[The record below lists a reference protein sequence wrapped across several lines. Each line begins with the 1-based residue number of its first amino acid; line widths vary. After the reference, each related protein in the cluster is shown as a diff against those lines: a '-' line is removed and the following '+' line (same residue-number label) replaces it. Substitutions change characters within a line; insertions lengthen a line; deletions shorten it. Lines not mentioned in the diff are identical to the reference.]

1 MIIKNKNIYYRT
13 YAAFTVDKNAGN
25 IPNTAVVYIAD
36 KKIIYT
42 NGVEFGMTASE
53 DEVSKAYVS
62 KDEHVI
68 TDEDGNPEVDEY
80 GVEKKYTGTD
90 LVFTDNDGNVAAQL
104 TINPYR
110 NILSVTD
117 NNGHTGSMYL
127 PQLRFDGYSLQAT
140 YDNWENVITLS
151 TLNPSIRIKKFVSE
165 IPHKWH
171 WMRMTDEQ
179 LAYWSSS
186 ANMYASLQT
195 TVSSAGRVLTKESPL
210 TSWTDTNT
218 IDTSVYYDT
227 QGDYIAADLDT
238 PSSVNF
244 YSNGLADYDFYQWV
258 NDTDTLDCE
267 AGDII
272 AVGEEGNWKIYSLVE
287 VETAKLTTEYEWKYV
302 ADLGADIQNI
312 TTVTQTGTSDIAVMT
327 QGAVTRALQDL
338 KKYFK
343 TNIEGLAEYEDIKDL
358 QNQIKALDDTN
369 SLLEAKYSERITQL
383 TATITNKVLKAVTSL
398 EEDMVIVQ
406 KAITELRGNDEQLER
421 EITENKDA
429 ITALQI
435 TVQENKDAI
444 AAHQTKIL
452 QLEQQ
457 IADVVADFNEQIEG
471 LEQKTENISNNV
483 IESLIAT
490 GAAAKDYSSC
500 LAVNNFSEFH
510 DFFTFSDQT
519 SGSLDQDAIAGINIV
534 RLYSATATQATS
546 GCKVSFNLAK
556 QLDTASKNYCLKI
569 TCKGENKIVV
579 YDDDNNIAGGS
590 VIGDSVYRTYFIDIL
605 TTKDHISQGSTM
617 SFGIDF
623 DALDSGGNHYTDDV
637 YVAYVD
643 VVEQPVDTNILNLEL
658 GELSSQITSNSDNI
672 RNLSEQYE
680 RVLNTSQAAA
690 DGIST
695 INGTLD
701 IVQDALGDEVAR
713 ATAAETDLYSKIDM
727 ISSEYHWQLITDYQ
741 ASSGDTMTQLTRE
754 SPCTSWL
761 SDVLLD
767 EEKLYTTHDLQGYTA
782 YSTDDNDYYY
792 TDENHI
798 YKWVRK
804 SNVIDL
810 SNYFTKDNLV
820 QEVSDN
826 ANVVV
831 SGHGIYTAIQSV
843 VDSVDELARESI
855 TGKFEVLSI
864 DEYNALYDA
873 EYYWTDTGLGNL
885 DPDADYDQ
893 LSSTFAKKYNV
904 VRWSKDTVGS
914 PYSSKGVGP
923 YTLAELTDDNGDYPE
938 LNQNYQF
945 IGNSDVTK
953 DYTVW
958 QLTQSITSD
967 RRQSDVYYFVYG
979 GETNSGSSSSSSSS
993 SDDSTPSINVTFD
1006 QSTNALMFE
1015 SSTTVTFNQNTNALI
1030 FE

>member
-36 KKIIYT
+36 RKIIYT

-53 DEVSKAYVS
+53 DKVSKAYVS

-68 TDEDGNPEVDEY
+68 TDEDGNPEVDEH

-90 LVFTDNDGNVAAQL
+90 LVFTDNDGNIAAQL

-165 IPHKWH
+165 IP
-171 WMRMTDEQ
+171 Q
-179 LAYWSSS
+179 
-186 ANMYASLQT
+186 
-195 TVSSAGRVLTKESPL
+195 
-210 TSWTDTNT
+210 
-218 IDTSVYYDT
+218 
-227 QGDYIAADLDT
+227 
-238 PSSVNF
+238 
-244 YSNGLADYDFYQWV
+244 V

-272 AVGEEGNWKIYSLVE
+272 AVGEEGNWKIYSLSE
-287 VETAKLTTEYEWKYV
+287 VKTGQLTTEYKWKYV
-302 ADLGADIQNI
+302 ANLGANIQNI

-327 QGAVTRALQDL
+327 QGAVTKALQDL

-383 TATITNKVLKAVTSL
+383 TATITNKVLKAITTL

-429 ITALQI
+429 ITALSI

-444 AAHQTKIL
+444 AAHQAKIL
-452 QLEQQ
+452 QLEQS
-457 IADVVADFNEQIEG
+457 IAGVNEQIEG
-471 LEQKTENISNNV
+471 LEQKTENISRNV
-483 IESLIAT
+483 VESLIAT
-490 GAAAKDYSSC
+490 GAAAQDYSCC

-510 DFFTFSDQT
+510 DFFTFSDQN
-519 SGSLDQDAIAGINIV
+519 SAQLDQDTIAGINIV
-534 RLYSATATQATS
+534 KLYSATTTQATQ

-569 TCKGENKIVV
+569 TCKGKNKIVV
-579 YDDDNNIAGGS
+579 YDNDDNIVGGR
-590 VIGDSVYRTYFIDIL
+590 VIDTSAYKTYFIDIL
-605 TTKDHISQGSTM
+605 TTKEYIPQGSTM

-623 DALDSGGNHYTDDV
+623 DTLDSNSNHYTDDV

-643 VVEQPVDTNILNLEL
+643 VVEQPIDIGALNLEL
-658 GELSSQITSNSDNI
+658 SELSGKITSNSNNI
-672 RNLSEQYE
+672 QNLSEQYE
-680 RVLNTSQAAA
+680 RVLNVSQAAA
-690 DGIST
+690 DGLST
-695 INGTLD
+695 INGNID
-701 IVQDALGDEVAR
+701 IVQGNLNDEVAR
-713 ATAAETDLYSKIDM
+713 AKAAETDLYSKINM
-727 ISSEYHWQLITDYQ
+727 VSSEYHWELVTDYQ
-741 ASSGDTMTQLTRE
+741 ESSGNTMTQLTKD

-761 SDVLLD
+761 TDVTLD

-804 SNVIDL
+804 SNVINL
-810 SNYFTKDNLV
+810 SNYFTKDNLT
-820 QEVSDN
+820 QEVTDN
-826 ANVVV
+826 ANTVV

-843 VDSVDELARESI
+843 VNSIDELARESI

-885 DPDADYDQ
+885 APDADYDQ

-923 YTLAELTDDNGDYPE
+923 YTLAELTDDNGDCPE

-958 QLTQSITSD
+958 QLTQTITSD
-967 RRQSDVYYFVYG
+967 RRQNDVYYFVYG
-979 GETNSGSSSSSSSS
+979 GKTNSGSSSSSSDSGSS
-993 SDDSTPSINVTFD
+993 STPSINVTFD

-1015 SSTTVTFNQNTNALI
+1015 SSTNATFDQNTNALI
-1030 FE
+1030 FK

>member
-36 KKIIYT
+36 RKIIYT

-53 DEVSKAYVS
+53 DEVSKAFVS
-62 KDEHVI
+62 KNEHVI
-68 TDEDGNPEVDEY
+68 TDEDGNPEVDEH

-90 LVFTDNDGNVAAQL
+90 LVFTDNDGNIAAQL

-195 TVSSAGRVLTKESPL
+195 TLSSAGRVLTKESPL

-218 IDTSVYYDT
+218 IDTSVYYNT

-272 AVGEEGNWKIYSLVE
+272 AVGVEGNWKIYSLAE
-287 VETAKLTTEYEWKYV
+287 VKTGKLTTEYKWKYV
-302 ADLGADIQNI
+302 ANLGANIQNI

-383 TATITNKVLKAVTSL
+383 TAIITNKVLKAITTL

-429 ITALQI
+429 IAALSI

-444 AAHQTKIL
+444 AAHQAKIL
-452 QLEQQ
+452 QLEQS
-457 IADVVADFNEQIEG
+457 IANVNEQVEG
-471 LEQKTENISNNV
+471 LEQKTENISRNV
-483 IESLIAT
+483 VESLIAT
-490 GAAAKDYSSC
+490 GAAAQDYSSC
-500 LAVNNFSEFH
+500 LAVNNFSEFN
-510 DFFTFSDQT
+510 DFFTFSDQN
-519 SGSLDQDAIAGINIV
+519 SAQLDQDTIAGINIV
-534 RLYSATATQATS
+534 KLYSATTTQATK

-556 QLDTASKNYCLKI
+556 QLDTAPKNYCLKI
-569 TCKGENKIVV
+569 TCKGKNKIVV
-579 YDDDNNIAGGS
+579 YDNDDKVVGGL
-590 VIGDSVYRTYFIDIL
+590 VIDSSVYKTYFIDIQS
-605 TTKDHISQGSTM
+605 TKEYIPQGSTM

-623 DALDSGGNHYTDDV
+623 DALDIDGNHYTDDV

-643 VVEQPVDTNILNLEL
+643 VVEQPVDIGALNLEL
-658 GELSSQITSNSDNI
+658 NELSGRITSNSDNI

-680 RVLNTSQAAA
+680 RVLNTAQAAA

-695 INGTLD
+695 INGNID
-701 IVQDALGDEVAR
+701 IVQGNLNDEVAR
-713 ATAAETDLYSKIDM
+713 AKATEADLYSKINM
-727 ISSEYHWQLITDYQ
+727 ISSEYHWQLVTDYQ
-741 ASSGDTMTQLTRE
+741 ASSENTMTQLTKD

-761 SDVLLD
+761 TDVTLD

-810 SNYFTKDNLV
+810 SEYFTKDNLA

-826 ANVVV
+826 ANVAV

-843 VDSVDELARESI
+843 VNSIDELARESI

-873 EYYWTDTGLGNL
+873 EYYWTDTDLGNL
-885 DPDADYDQ
+885 APDADYDQ

-904 VRWSKDTVGS
+904 VRWSKDRVGS

-958 QLTQSITSD
+958 QLTQSTTSD
-967 RRQSDVYYFVYG
+967 RRQNDVYYFVYG
-979 GETNSGSSSSSSSS
+979 GKTNSGSSSSSSDSGSS
-993 SDDSTPSINVTFD
+993 STPSINVTFD
-1006 QSTNALMFE
+1006 QSTNALIFK
-1015 SSTTVTFNQNTNALI
+1015 SSTNATFDQNTNALI
-1030 FE
+1030 FK

>member
-13 YAAFTVDKNAGN
+13 YAAFTADKNAGN

-36 KKIIYT
+36 RKIIYT

-53 DEVSKAYVS
+53 DKVSKAYVS

-68 TDEDGNPEVDEY
+68 TDEDGNPEVDEH

-90 LVFTDNDGNVAAQL
+90 LVFTDNDGNIAAQL

-165 IPHKWH
+165 IP
-171 WMRMTDEQ
+171 R
-179 LAYWSSS
+179 
-186 ANMYASLQT
+186 
-195 TVSSAGRVLTKESPL
+195 
-210 TSWTDTNT
+210 
-218 IDTSVYYDT
+218 
-227 QGDYIAADLDT
+227 
-238 PSSVNF
+238 
-244 YSNGLADYDFYQWV
+244 V

-272 AVGEEGNWKIYSLVE
+272 AVGEEGNWKIYSLAE
-287 VETAKLTTEYEWKYV
+287 VKTGQLTTEYEWKYV
-302 ADLGADIQNI
+302 ADLGANIQNI
-312 TTVTQTGTSDIAVMT
+312 TTVTQTGTSDVAVMT
-327 QGAVTRALQDL
+327 QGAVTKALQDL

-358 QNQIKALDDTN
+358 QNQIKELDDTN

-383 TATITNKVLKAVTSL
+383 TATITNKVLKAITAL
-398 EEDMVIVQ
+398 EEDMLIVK

-429 ITALQI
+429 ITALQV

-444 AAHQTKIL
+444 AAHQAKIL
-452 QLEQQ
+452 QLEQS
-457 IADVVADFNEQIEG
+457 IANVNEQIEG
-471 LEQKTENISNNV
+471 LEQKTENISRNV
-483 IESLIAT
+483 VESLIAT
-490 GAAAKDYSSC
+490 GAAAQDYSSC

-510 DFFTFSDQT
+510 DFFTFSDQN
-519 SGSLDQDAIAGINIV
+519 SAQLDQDTIAGINIV
-534 RLYSATATQATS
+534 KLYSATTTQATQ
-546 GCKVSFNLAK
+546 GCKVSFSLAK
-556 QLDTASKNYCLKI
+556 QLETAPKNYCLKI
-569 TCKGENKIVV
+569 TCKGKNKIVV
-579 YDDDNNIAGGS
+579 YDNDDKIVGGR
-590 VIGDSVYRTYFIDIL
+590 VIDTSVYKTYFIDIL
-605 TTKDHISQGSTM
+605 TTKEYIPQGSTM

-623 DALDSGGNHYTDDV
+623 DTLDNDGNHYTDDV

-643 VVEQPVDTNILNLEL
+643 VVEQPFDTDIINQALS
-658 GELSSQITSNSDNI
+658 ELSGKITSNSNNI
-672 RNLSEQYE
+672 QNLSEEYE
-680 RVLNTSQAAA
+680 RVLNVSQAAA

-695 INGTLD
+695 INENLD
-701 IVQDALGDEVAR
+701 IVQDNLNDEVTR
-713 ATAAETDLYSKIDM
+713 AKAAEADLYSKINM
-727 ISSEYHWQLITDYQ
+727 VSSEYHWQLITNYQ
-741 ASSGDTMTQLTRE
+741 ESSGNTMTQLTKD

-761 SDVLLD
+761 TDVTLD

-810 SNYFTKDNLV
+810 SNYFTKDNLA
-820 QEVSDN
+820 QEVSDD
-826 ANVVV
+826 ANKVV

-843 VDSVDELARESI
+843 VNSVDELARESI

-885 DPDADYDQ
+885 APDAGYDQ

-945 IGNSDVTK
+945 TGNSDVTK

-979 GETNSGSSSSSSSS
+979 GKTNSGSSSSSSDSGSS
-993 SDDSTPSINVTFD
+993 STPSINVTFD

-1015 SSTTVTFNQNTNALI
+1015 SSTNATFDQNTNALI
-1030 FE
+1030 FK

>member
-36 KKIIYT
+36 RKIIYT

-62 KDEHVI
+62 KNEHVI
-68 TDEDGNPEVDEY
+68 TDEDGNPEVDEH

-90 LVFTDNDGNVAAQL
+90 LVFTDNDGNIAAQL

-165 IPHKWH
+165 IP
-171 WMRMTDEQ
+171 R
-179 LAYWSSS
+179 
-186 ANMYASLQT
+186 
-195 TVSSAGRVLTKESPL
+195 
-210 TSWTDTNT
+210 
-218 IDTSVYYDT
+218 
-227 QGDYIAADLDT
+227 
-238 PSSVNF
+238 
-244 YSNGLADYDFYQWV
+244 V
-258 NDTDTLDCE
+258 NDTDTLDYE

-272 AVGEEGNWKIYSLVE
+272 AVGEEGNWKIYSLSE
-287 VETAKLTTEYEWKYV
+287 VKTGQLTTEYEWKYV
-302 ADLGADIQNI
+302 ANLGANIQNI
-312 TTVTQTGTSDIAVMT
+312 TTVTQTGTSDVAVMT
-327 QGAVTRALQDL
+327 QGAVTKALQDL

-383 TATITNKVLKAVTSL
+383 TATITNKVLKAITTL

-406 KAITELRGNDEQLER
+406 KAITELRGNDEQLEK

-429 ITALQI
+429 ITALSI
-435 TVQENKDAI
+435 TVQENKNAI
-444 AAHQTKIL
+444 AAHQAKIL

-457 IADVVADFNEQIEG
+457 ITNVNEQIEG
-471 LEQKTENISNNV
+471 LEQKTENISRNV
-483 IESLIAT
+483 VESLVAT
-490 GAAAKDYSSC
+490 GAAAQDYSCC

-510 DFFTFSDQT
+510 DFFTFSDQN
-519 SGSLDQDAIAGINIV
+519 SAQLDQDTIAGINIV
-534 RLYSATATQATS
+534 KLYSATTTQATK

-556 QLDTASKNYCLKI
+556 QLDTAPKNYCLKI
-569 TCKGENKIVV
+569 TCKGKNKIVV
-579 YDDDNNIAGGS
+579 YDNDDKVVGGR
-590 VIGDSVYRTYFIDIL
+590 VIDSSVYKTYFIDIQS
-605 TTKDHISQGSTM
+605 TKEYIPQGSTM

-623 DALDSGGNHYTDDV
+623 DALDIDGNHYTDDV

-643 VVEQPVDTNILNLEL
+643 VVEQPVDIGALNLEL
-658 GELSSQITSNSDNI
+658 NELSGRITSNSDNI
-672 RNLSEQYE
+672 RSLSEEYE
-680 RVLNTSQAAA
+680 RVLNVSQAAA

-695 INGTLD
+695 INGNLD
-701 IVQDALGDEVAR
+701 IVQGSLNDEVAR
-713 ATAAETDLYSKIDM
+713 AKAAETDLYSKINM
-727 ISSEYHWQLITDYQ
+727 VSSEYHWQLITDYQ
-741 ASSGDTMTQLTRE
+741 ESSENTMTQLTKD

-761 SDVLLD
+761 TDVTLD

-810 SNYFTKDNLV
+810 SNYFTKDNLA
-820 QEVSDN
+820 QEVSDD
-826 ANVVV
+826 ANKVI

-843 VDSVDELARESI
+843 VNSVDELARESI

-885 DPDADYDQ
+885 APDAGYDQ

-958 QLTQSITSD
+958 QLTQSITAD
-967 RRQSDVYYFVYG
+967 RRQNDVYYFVYG
-979 GETNSGSSSSSSSS
+979 GKTNSGSSSSSSDSGSS
-993 SDDSTPSINVTFD
+993 STPSINVTFD
-1006 QSTNALMFE
+1006 QSTNSLMFE
-1015 SSTTVTFNQNTNALI
+1015 SSTNATFDQNTNALI
-1030 FE
+1030 FK

>member
-13 YAAFTVDKNAGN
+13 YAAFTADKNAGN

-53 DEVSKAYVS
+53 DKVSKAYVS

-68 TDEDGNPEVDEY
+68 TDEDGNPEVDEH

-90 LVFTDNDGNVAAQL
+90 LVFTDNDGNIAAQL

-165 IPHKWH
+165 IP
-171 WMRMTDEQ
+171 R
-179 LAYWSSS
+179 
-186 ANMYASLQT
+186 
-195 TVSSAGRVLTKESPL
+195 
-210 TSWTDTNT
+210 
-218 IDTSVYYDT
+218 
-227 QGDYIAADLDT
+227 
-238 PSSVNF
+238 
-244 YSNGLADYDFYQWV
+244 V

-272 AVGEEGNWKIYSLVE
+272 AVGEEGNWKIYSLAE
-287 VETAKLTTEYEWKYV
+287 VKTGQLTTEYEWKYV
-302 ADLGADIQNI
+302 ADLGANIQNI

-327 QGAVTRALQDL
+327 QGAVTKALQDL

-383 TATITNKVLKAVTSL
+383 TATITNKVLKAITTL
-398 EEDMVIVQ
+398 EEDIVIVQ

-429 ITALQI
+429 ITALQV

-452 QLEQQ
+452 QLEQSIANVNEQ
-457 IADVVADFNEQIEG
+457 IADVNEQIEG
-471 LEQKTENISNNV
+471 LEQKTENISRNV
-483 IESLIAT
+483 VESLVAT
-490 GAAAKDYSSC
+490 GAAAVDYSSC

-510 DFFTFSDQT
+510 DFFTFSDQN
-519 SGSLDQDAIAGINIV
+519 SAQLDQDTIAGINIV
-534 RLYSATATQATS
+534 KLYSATTTQATQ
-546 GCKVSFNLAK
+546 GCKVSFSLAK
-556 QLDTASKNYCLKI
+556 QLDTAPKNYCLKI
-569 TCKGENKIVV
+569 TCKGKNRIVV
-579 YDDDNNIAGGS
+579 YDNDNNVVGGL
-590 VIGDSVYRTYFIDIL
+590 VIDTSVYKTYFIDIQS
-605 TTKDHISQGSTM
+605 TKEYIPQGSTM

-623 DALDSGGNHYTDDV
+623 NALDNDGNHYTDDV

-643 VVEQPVDTNILNLEL
+643 VVEQPIDIGALNLGL
-658 GELSSQITSNSDNI
+658 SELSDKITSNSDNI
-672 RNLSEQYE
+672 RNLSEEYE
-680 RVLNTSQAAA
+680 RVLNVSQAAA

-695 INGTLD
+695 INGNLD
-701 IVQDALGDEVAR
+701 DEVAR
-713 ATAAETDLYSKIDM
+713 AKAAETDLYSKINM

-741 ASSGDTMTQLTRE
+741 ESSENTMTQLTKD

-761 SDVLLD
+761 TDVTLD

-810 SNYFTKDNLV
+810 SNYFTKDNLA
-820 QEVSDN
+820 QEVSDD
-826 ANVVV
+826 ANKVI

-843 VDSVDELARESI
+843 VNSVDELARESI

-885 DPDADYDQ
+885 APDADYDQ

-904 VRWSKDTVGS
+904 VRWRKDTKGS

-967 RRQSDVYYFVYG
+967 RRQNDVYYFVYG
-979 GETNSGSSSSSSSS
+979 GKTNSGSSSSSSSS
-993 SDDSTPSINVTFD
+993 DSSTPSINVTFD

-1015 SSTTVTFNQNTNALI
+1015 SSTNATFDQNTNALI
-1030 FE
+1030 FK

>member
-13 YAAFTVDKNAGN
+13 YAAFTADKNAGN

-36 KKIIYT
+36 RKIIYT

-53 DEVSKAYVS
+53 DKVSKAYVS

-68 TDEDGNPEVDEY
+68 TDEDGNPEVDEH

-90 LVFTDNDGNVAAQL
+90 LVFTDNDGNIAAQL

-165 IPHKWH
+165 IP
-171 WMRMTDEQ
+171 R
-179 LAYWSSS
+179 
-186 ANMYASLQT
+186 
-195 TVSSAGRVLTKESPL
+195 
-210 TSWTDTNT
+210 
-218 IDTSVYYDT
+218 
-227 QGDYIAADLDT
+227 
-238 PSSVNF
+238 
-244 YSNGLADYDFYQWV
+244 V

-272 AVGEEGNWKIYSLVE
+272 AVGEEGNWKIYSLAE
-287 VETAKLTTEYEWKYV
+287 VKTGQLTTEYEWKYV
-302 ADLGADIQNI
+302 ADLGANIQNI
-312 TTVTQTGTSDIAVMT
+312 TTVTQTGTSDVAVMT
-327 QGAVTRALQDL
+327 QGAVTKALQDL

-358 QNQIKALDDTN
+358 QNQIKELDDTN

-383 TATITNKVLKAVTSL
+383 TATITNKVLKAITAL
-398 EEDMVIVQ
+398 EEDMLIVK

-429 ITALQI
+429 ITALQV

-444 AAHQTKIL
+444 AAHQAKIL
-452 QLEQQ
+452 QLEQS
-457 IADVVADFNEQIEG
+457 IANVNEQIEG
-471 LEQKTENISNNV
+471 LEQKTENISRNV
-483 IESLIAT
+483 VESLIAT
-490 GAAAKDYSSC
+490 GAAAQDYSSC

-510 DFFTFSDQT
+510 DFFTFSDQN
-519 SGSLDQDAIAGINIV
+519 SAQLDQDAIAGINIV
-534 RLYSATATQATS
+534 KLYSATTTQATQ
-546 GCKVSFNLAK
+546 GCKVSFSLAK
-556 QLDTASKNYCLKI
+556 QLETAPKNYCLKI
-569 TCKGENKIVV
+569 TCKGKNKIVV
-579 YDDDNNIAGGS
+579 YDNDDKIVGGR
-590 VIGDSVYRTYFIDIL
+590 VIDTSVYKTYFIDIL
-605 TTKDHISQGSTM
+605 TTKEYIPQGSTM

-623 DALDSGGNHYTDDV
+623 DTLDNDGNHYTDDV

-643 VVEQPVDTNILNLEL
+643 VVEQPFDTDIINQALS
-658 GELSSQITSNSDNI
+658 ELSGKITSNSNNI
-672 RNLSEQYE
+672 QNLSEEYE
-680 RVLNTSQAAA
+680 RVLNVSQAAA

-695 INGTLD
+695 INENLD
-701 IVQDALGDEVAR
+701 IVQDNLNDEVTR
-713 ATAAETDLYSKIDM
+713 AKAAEADLYSKINM
-727 ISSEYHWQLITDYQ
+727 VSSEYHWQLITNYQ
-741 ASSGDTMTQLTRE
+741 ESSGNTMTQLTKD

-761 SDVLLD
+761 TDVTLD

-810 SNYFTKDNLV
+810 SNYFTKDNLA
-820 QEVSDN
+820 QEVSDD
-826 ANVVV
+826 ANKVV

-843 VDSVDELARESI
+843 VNSVDELARESI

-885 DPDADYDQ
+885 APDAGYDQ

-945 IGNSDVTK
+945 TGNSDVTK

-979 GETNSGSSSSSSSS
+979 GKTNSGSSSSSSDSGSS
-993 SDDSTPSINVTFD
+993 STPSINVTFD

-1015 SSTTVTFNQNTNALI
+1015 SSTNATFDQNTNALI
-1030 FE
+1030 FK

>member
-13 YAAFTVDKNAGN
+13 YAAFTADKNAGN

-36 KKIIYT
+36 RKIIYT

-53 DEVSKAYVS
+53 DKVSKAYVS

-68 TDEDGNPEVDEY
+68 TDEDGDPEVDEH

-90 LVFTDNDGNVAAQL
+90 LVFTDNDGNIAAQL

-165 IPHKWH
+165 IP
-171 WMRMTDEQ
+171 R
-179 LAYWSSS
+179 
-186 ANMYASLQT
+186 
-195 TVSSAGRVLTKESPL
+195 
-210 TSWTDTNT
+210 
-218 IDTSVYYDT
+218 
-227 QGDYIAADLDT
+227 
-238 PSSVNF
+238 
-244 YSNGLADYDFYQWV
+244 V

-272 AVGEEGNWKIYSLVE
+272 AVGEEGNWKIYSLAE
-287 VETAKLTTEYEWKYV
+287 VKTGQLTTEYEWKYV
-302 ADLGADIQNI
+302 ADLGANIQNI
-312 TTVTQTGTSDIAVMT
+312 TTVTQTGTSDVAVMT
-327 QGAVTRALQDL
+327 QGAVTKALQDL

-358 QNQIKALDDTN
+358 QNQIKELDDTN

-383 TATITNKVLKAVTSL
+383 TATITNKVLKAITAL
-398 EEDMVIVQ
+398 EEDMLIVK

-429 ITALQI
+429 ITALQV

-444 AAHQTKIL
+444 AAHQAKIL
-452 QLEQQ
+452 QLEQS
-457 IADVVADFNEQIEG
+457 IANVNEQIEG
-471 LEQKTENISNNV
+471 LEQKTENISRNV
-483 IESLIAT
+483 VESLIAT
-490 GAAAKDYSSC
+490 GAAAQDYSSC

-510 DFFTFSDQT
+510 DFFTFSDQN
-519 SGSLDQDAIAGINIV
+519 SAQLDQDTIAGINIV
-534 RLYSATATQATS
+534 KLYSATTTQATQ
-546 GCKVSFNLAK
+546 GCKVSFSLAK
-556 QLDTASKNYCLKI
+556 QLETAPKNYCLKI
-569 TCKGENKIVV
+569 TCKGKNKIVV
-579 YDDDNNIAGGS
+579 YDNDDKIVGGR
-590 VIGDSVYRTYFIDIL
+590 VIDTSVYKTYFIDIL
-605 TTKDHISQGSTM
+605 TTKEYIPQGSTM

-623 DALDSGGNHYTDDV
+623 DTLDNDGNHYTDDV

-643 VVEQPVDTNILNLEL
+643 VVEQPFDTDIINQALS
-658 GELSSQITSNSDNI
+658 ELSGKITSNSNNI
-672 RNLSEQYE
+672 QNLSEEYE
-680 RVLNTSQAAA
+680 RVLNVSQAAA

-695 INGTLD
+695 INENLD
-701 IVQDALGDEVAR
+701 IVQDNLNDEVTR
-713 ATAAETDLYSKIDM
+713 AKAAEADLYSKINM
-727 ISSEYHWQLITDYQ
+727 VSSEYHWQLITNYQ
-741 ASSGDTMTQLTRE
+741 ESSGNTMTQLTKD

-761 SDVLLD
+761 TDVTLD

-810 SNYFTKDNLV
+810 SNYFTKDNLA
-820 QEVSDN
+820 QEVSDD
-826 ANVVV
+826 ANKVV

-843 VDSVDELARESI
+843 VNSVDELARESI

-885 DPDADYDQ
+885 APDAGYDQ

-945 IGNSDVTK
+945 TGNSDVTK

-979 GETNSGSSSSSSSS
+979 GKTNSGSSSSSSDSGSS
-993 SDDSTPSINVTFD
+993 STPSINVTFD

-1015 SSTTVTFNQNTNALI
+1015 SSTNATFDQNTNALI
-1030 FE
+1030 FK

>member
-36 KKIIYT
+36 RKIIYT
-42 NGVEFGMTASE
+42 NGVEFGMTAPE

-68 TDEDGNPEVDEY
+68 TDEDGNPEVDEH

-90 LVFTDNDGNVAAQL
+90 LVFTDNDGNIAAQL

-165 IPHKWH
+165 IP
-171 WMRMTDEQ
+171 Q
-179 LAYWSSS
+179 
-186 ANMYASLQT
+186 
-195 TVSSAGRVLTKESPL
+195 
-210 TSWTDTNT
+210 
-218 IDTSVYYDT
+218 
-227 QGDYIAADLDT
+227 
-238 PSSVNF
+238 
-244 YSNGLADYDFYQWV
+244 V

-272 AVGEEGNWKIYSLVE
+272 AVGEEGNWKIYSLSE
-287 VETAKLTTEYEWKYV
+287 VKTGQLTTEYEWKYV
-302 ADLGADIQNI
+302 ANLGANIQNI
-312 TTVTQTGTSDIAVMT
+312 TTVTQTGTSDVAVMT
-327 QGAVTRALQDL
+327 QGAVTKALQDL

-383 TATITNKVLKAVTSL
+383 TATITNKVLKAITTL
-398 EEDMVIVQ
+398 EEDMIIVQ
-406 KAITELRGNDEQLER
+406 NAITELRGNDTQLER
-421 EITENKDA
+421 EIAENKDA
-429 ITALQI
+429 ITTLQ
-435 TVQENKDAI
+435 TAVQENKAAI
-444 AAHQTKIL
+444 AAHQAKIL
-452 QLEQQ
+452 QLEQS
-457 IADVVADFNEQIEG
+457 IAGVNEQIEG
-471 LEQKTENISNNV
+471 LEQKTENISRNV
-483 IESLIAT
+483 VESLVAT
-490 GAAAKDYSSC
+490 GAAAQDYSSC

-510 DFFTFSDQT
+510 DFFTFSDQN
-519 SGSLDQDAIAGINIV
+519 SAQLDQDTIAGINIV
-534 RLYSATATQATS
+534 KLYSATTTQATQ

-556 QLDTASKNYCLKI
+556 QLDTAPKNYCLKI
-569 TCKGENKIVV
+569 TCKGKNKIVV
-579 YDDDNNIAGGS
+579 YDNDNNVVGGRVVDTS
-590 VIGDSVYRTYFIDIL
+590 AYNTYFIDIL
-605 TTKDHISQGSTM
+605 TAKEYIPQGSTM

-623 DALDSGGNHYTDDV
+623 DALDSNSNHYTDDV

-643 VVEQPVDTNILNLEL
+643 VVEQPIDIGALNLEL
-658 GELSSQITSNSDNI
+658 SELSGKITSNSDNI
-672 RNLSEQYE
+672 QNLSEQYE
-680 RVLNTSQAAA
+680 RVLNVSQAAA

-695 INGTLD
+695 INGNID
-701 IVQDALGDEVAR
+701 IVQGNLNDEVAR

-741 ASSGDTMTQLTRE
+741 ASSGDTMTQLTKD

-761 SDVLLD
+761 TDVTLD

-810 SNYFTKDNLV
+810 SEYFTKDNLA

-826 ANVVV
+826 ANTVV

-843 VDSVDELARESI
+843 VNSVDELARESI

-885 DPDADYDQ
+885 APDAGYDQ

-958 QLTQSITSD
+958 QLTQSITAD
-967 RRQSDVYYFVYG
+967 RRQNDVYYFVYG
-979 GETNSGSSSSSSSS
+979 GKTNSGSSSSGSS
-993 SDDSTPSINVTFD
+993 SDSSTPSINVTFD

-1015 SSTTVTFNQNTNALI
+1015 SSTNATFDQNTNALI
-1030 FE
+1030 FK

>member
-36 KKIIYT
+36 RKIIYT

-68 TDEDGNPEVDEY
+68 TDEDGNPEVDEH

-90 LVFTDNDGNVAAQL
+90 LVFTDNDGNIAAQL

-165 IPHKWH
+165 IP
-171 WMRMTDEQ
+171 R
-179 LAYWSSS
+179 
-186 ANMYASLQT
+186 
-195 TVSSAGRVLTKESPL
+195 
-210 TSWTDTNT
+210 
-218 IDTSVYYDT
+218 
-227 QGDYIAADLDT
+227 
-238 PSSVNF
+238 
-244 YSNGLADYDFYQWV
+244 V

-272 AVGEEGNWKIYSLVE
+272 AVGEEGNWKIYSLSE
-287 VETAKLTTEYEWKYV
+287 VKTGQLTTEYEWKYV
-302 ADLGADIQNI
+302 ANLGANIQNI
-312 TTVTQTGTSDIAVMT
+312 TTVTQTGTSDVAVMT
-327 QGAVTRALQDL
+327 QGAVTKALQDL

-383 TATITNKVLKAVTSL
+383 TATITNKVLKAITTL

-406 KAITELRGNDEQLER
+406 KAITELRGNDEQLEK

-429 ITALQI
+429 ITALSI
-435 TVQENKDAI
+435 TVQENKNAI
-444 AAHQTKIL
+444 AAHQAKIL

-457 IADVVADFNEQIEG
+457 ITNVNEQIEG
-471 LEQKTENISNNV
+471 LEQKTENISRNV
-483 IESLIAT
+483 VESLVAT
-490 GAAAKDYSSC
+490 GAAAQDYSCC

-510 DFFTFSDQT
+510 DFFTFSDQN
-519 SGSLDQDAIAGINIV
+519 SAQLDQDTIAGINIV
-534 RLYSATATQATS
+534 KLYSATTTQATK

-556 QLDTASKNYCLKI
+556 QLDTAPKNYCLKI
-569 TCKGENKIVV
+569 TCKGKNKIVV
-579 YDDDNNIAGGS
+579 YDNDDKVVGGR
-590 VIGDSVYRTYFIDIL
+590 VIDSSVYKTYFIDIQS
-605 TTKDHISQGSTM
+605 TKEYIPQGSTM

-623 DALDSGGNHYTDDV
+623 DALDSNSNHYTDDV

-643 VVEQPVDTNILNLEL
+643 VVEQPVDIGALNLEL
-658 GELSSQITSNSDNI
+658 NELSDKITSNSNNI
-672 RNLSEQYE
+672 QNLSEQYE
-680 RVLNTSQAAA
+680 RVLNVSQAAA

-695 INGTLD
+695 INGNLD
-701 IVQDALGDEVAR
+701 IVQGSLNDEVAR
-713 ATAAETDLYSKIDM
+713 AKAAETDLYSKINM
-727 ISSEYHWQLITDYQ
+727 VSSEYHWQLITDYQ
-741 ASSGDTMTQLTRE
+741 ESSENTMTQLTKD

-761 SDVLLD
+761 TDVTLD

-810 SNYFTKDNLV
+810 SGYLTKDSLT

-826 ANVVV
+826 ANAVV
-831 SGHGIYTAIQSV
+831 SGHGVYTAIQSV
-843 VDSVDELARESI
+843 VNSVDELARESI

-885 DPDADYDQ
+885 APDAGYDQ

-958 QLTQSITSD
+958 QLTQSITAD
-967 RRQSDVYYFVYG
+967 RRQNDVYYFVYG
-979 GETNSGSSSSSSSS
+979 GKTNSGSSSSSSDSGSS
-993 SDDSTPSINVTFD
+993 STPSINVTFD
-1006 QSTNALMFE
+1006 QSTNSLMFE
-1015 SSTTVTFNQNTNALI
+1015 SSTNATFDQNTNALI
-1030 FE
+1030 FK

>member
-36 KKIIYT
+36 RKIIYT

-53 DEVSKAYVS
+53 DKVSKAFVS
-62 KDEHVI
+62 KNEHVI

-90 LVFTDNDGNVAAQL
+90 LVFTDNDGNIAAQL

-165 IPHKWH
+165 IP
-171 WMRMTDEQ
+171 R
-179 LAYWSSS
+179 
-186 ANMYASLQT
+186 
-195 TVSSAGRVLTKESPL
+195 
-210 TSWTDTNT
+210 
-218 IDTSVYYDT
+218 
-227 QGDYIAADLDT
+227 
-238 PSSVNF
+238 
-244 YSNGLADYDFYQWV
+244 V

-272 AVGEEGNWKIYSLVE
+272 AVGEEGNWKIYSLAE
-287 VETAKLTTEYEWKYV
+287 VKTGQLTTEYEWKYV
-302 ADLGADIQNI
+302 ADLGANIQNI

-327 QGAVTRALQDL
+327 QGAVTKALQDL

-383 TATITNKVLKAVTSL
+383 TATITNKVLKAITTL

-429 ITALQI
+429 ITALSI

-444 AAHQTKIL
+444 AAHQAKIL

-457 IADVVADFNEQIEG
+457 IANVNEQIEG
-471 LEQKTENISNNV
+471 LEQKTENISRNV
-483 IESLIAT
+483 VESLIAT
-490 GAAAKDYSSC
+490 GVAAQDYSSC
-500 LAVNNFSEFH
+500 LATNNFSEFH
-510 DFFTFSDQT
+510 DFFTFSDQN
-519 SGSLDQDAIAGINIV
+519 SAQLDQDTIAGINIV
-534 RLYSATATQATS
+534 KLYSATTTQATK

-556 QLDTASKNYCLKI
+556 QLETAPKNYCLKI
-569 TCKGENKIVV
+569 TCKGKNKIVV
-579 YDDDNNIAGGS
+579 YDNDDNIVGGR
-590 VIGDSVYRTYFIDIL
+590 VIDTSVYKTYFIDIQ
-605 TTKDHISQGSTM
+605 TTKEYISQGSTM

-623 DALDSGGNHYTDDV
+623 DALDSDGNHYTDDV

-643 VVEQPVDTNILNLEL
+643 VVEQPIDIGALNLEL
-658 GELSSQITSNSDNI
+658 SELSGKITSNSDNI
-672 RNLSEQYE
+672 RNLSEEYE
-680 RVLNTSQAAA
+680 RVLNVSQAAA
-690 DGIST
+690 DGLST
-695 INGTLD
+695 INGNID
-701 IVQDALGDEVAR
+701 IVQGNLNDEVAR

-727 ISSEYHWQLITDYQ
+727 ISSEYHWELVTDYQ
-741 ASSGDTMTQLTRE
+741 ESSGNTMTQLTKD

-761 SDVLLD
+761 TDVTLD

-810 SNYFTKDNLV
+810 SNYFTKDNLA

-826 ANVVV
+826 ANTVV

-843 VDSVDELARESI
+843 VNSVDELARESI

-885 DPDADYDQ
+885 APDAGYDQ

-923 YTLAELTDDNGDYPE
+923 YTLSELTDDNGDCPE

-945 IGNSDVTK
+945 TGNSDVTK

-958 QLTQSITSD
+958 QLTQSITAD
-967 RRQSDVYYFVYG
+967 RRQNDVYYFVYG
-979 GETNSGSSSSSSSS
+979 GKTNSGSSSSSSDSGSS
-993 SDDSTPSINVTFD
+993 STPSINVTFD

-1015 SSTTVTFNQNTNALI
+1015 SSTTNATFDQNTNALI

>member
-36 KKIIYT
+36 RKIIYT

-53 DEVSKAYVS
+53 DEVSKAFVS
-62 KDEHVI
+62 KNEHVI

-90 LVFTDNDGNVAAQL
+90 LVFTDNDGNIAAQL

-165 IPHKWH
+165 IP
-171 WMRMTDEQ
+171 R
-179 LAYWSSS
+179 
-186 ANMYASLQT
+186 
-195 TVSSAGRVLTKESPL
+195 
-210 TSWTDTNT
+210 
-218 IDTSVYYDT
+218 
-227 QGDYIAADLDT
+227 
-238 PSSVNF
+238 
-244 YSNGLADYDFYQWV
+244 V

-272 AVGEEGNWKIYSLVE
+272 AVGEEGNWKIYSLAE
-287 VETAKLTTEYEWKYV
+287 VKTGQLTTEYEWKYV
-302 ADLGADIQNI
+302 ADLGANIQNI

-327 QGAVTRALQDL
+327 QGAVTKALQDL

-383 TATITNKVLKAVTSL
+383 TATITNKVLKAITTL

-429 ITALQI
+429 ITTLQT
-435 TVQENKDAI
+435 TVQENKAAI
-444 AAHQTKIL
+444 AAHQAKIL
-452 QLEQQ
+452 QLEQS
-457 IADVVADFNEQIEG
+457 IAGVNEQIEG
-471 LEQKTENISNNV
+471 LEQKTENISRNV
-483 IESLIAT
+483 VESLVAT
-490 GAAAKDYSSC
+490 GSATSDYSSC
-500 LAVNNFSEFH
+500 LAVNNFSEFN
-510 DFFTFSDQT
+510 DFFTFSDQN
-519 SGSLDQDAIAGINIV
+519 SAQLDQDTIAGINIV
-534 RLYSATATQATS
+534 KLYSATTAQTTK

-556 QLDTASKNYCLKI
+556 QLDTAPKNYCLKI
-569 TCKGENKIVV
+569 TCKGKNKIVV
-579 YDDDNNIAGGS
+579 YDDDNKVVGGS
-590 VIGDSVYRTYFIDIL
+590 VIGAEGSAYKTYFIDIL
-605 TTKDHISQGSTM
+605 TTKEYISQGSTM

-623 DALDSGGNHYTDDV
+623 DALDINGNHYTDDV

-643 VVEQPVDTNILNLEL
+643 VVEQPFDTNILNLEL
-658 GELSSQITSNSDNI
+658 SELSGKITSNSDNI

-680 RVLNTSQAAA
+680 RVLNTAQAAA

-695 INGTLD
+695 INGNID
-701 IVQDALGDEVAR
+701 IVQGALNDEVAR
-713 ATAAETDLYSKIDM
+713 AKAAETDLYSKIDM
-727 ISSEYHWQLITDYQ
+727 ISSEYHWELITDYQ

-761 SDVLLD
+761 TDVTLD

-810 SNYFTKDNLV
+810 SNYFTKDNLA

-826 ANVVV
+826 ANTVV

-843 VDSVDELARESI
+843 VNSVDELARESI

-873 EYYWTDTGLGNL
+873 KYYWTDTGLGNL
-885 DPDADYDQ
+885 APDAGYDQ

-923 YTLAELTDDNGDYPE
+923 YTLAELTDDNGDCPE

-945 IGNSDVTK
+945 TGNSDVTK

-958 QLTQSITSD
+958 QLTQTITSD
-967 RRQSDVYYFVYG
+967 RRQNDVYYFVYG
-979 GETNSGSSSSSSSS
+979 GKTNSGSSSSSSDSGSS
-993 SDDSTPSINVTFD
+993 STPSINVTFD

-1015 SSTTVTFNQNTNALI
+1015 SSTTNATFDQNTNALI

>member
-36 KKIIYT
+36 RKIIYT

-53 DEVSKAYVS
+53 DKVSKAYVS

-68 TDEDGNPEVDEY
+68 TDEDGNPEVDEH

-90 LVFTDNDGNVAAQL
+90 LVFTDNDGNIAAQL

-165 IPHKWH
+165 IP
-171 WMRMTDEQ
+171 Q
-179 LAYWSSS
+179 
-186 ANMYASLQT
+186 
-195 TVSSAGRVLTKESPL
+195 
-210 TSWTDTNT
+210 
-218 IDTSVYYDT
+218 
-227 QGDYIAADLDT
+227 
-238 PSSVNF
+238 
-244 YSNGLADYDFYQWV
+244 V

-272 AVGEEGNWKIYSLVE
+272 AVGEEGNWKIYSLSE
-287 VETAKLTTEYEWKYV
+287 VKTEQLTTEYKWKYV
-302 ADLGADIQNI
+302 ADLGANIQNI
-312 TTVTQTGTSDIAVMT
+312 TTVTQTGTSDVAVMT
-327 QGAVTRALQDL
+327 QGAVTKALQDL

-383 TATITNKVLKAVTSL
+383 TATITNKVLKAITTL

-406 KAITELRGNDEQLER
+406 KAITELRGNDEQLEK

-429 ITALQI
+429 ITALQA
-435 TVQENKDAI
+435 TVQENKNAI
-444 AAHQTKIL
+444 AAHQAKIL

-457 IADVVADFNEQIEG
+457 IANVNEQIEG
-471 LEQKTENISNNV
+471 LEQKTENISRNV
-483 IESLIAT
+483 VESLVAT
-490 GAAAKDYSSC
+490 GAAAQDYSCC

-510 DFFTFSDQT
+510 DFFTFSDQN
-519 SGSLDQDAIAGINIV
+519 SAQLDQDTIAGINIV
-534 RLYSATATQATS
+534 KLYSATTTQATQ

-569 TCKGENKIVV
+569 TCKGKNKIVV

-590 VIGDSVYRTYFIDIL
+590 VVGAEGSIYKTYFIDIL
-605 TTKDHISQGSTM
+605 TTKEYIPQGSTM

-623 DALDSGGNHYTDDV
+623 NALDSNSNHYTDDV

-643 VVEQPVDTNILNLEL
+643 VVEQPVDIDALNLGL
-658 GELSSQITSNSDNI
+658 SELSDKITSNSNNI
-672 RNLSEQYE
+672 QNLSEQYE
-680 RVLNTSQAAA
+680 RVLNVSQAAA

-695 INGTLD
+695 INGNLD
-701 IVQDALGDEVAR
+701 IVQGSLNDEVAR
-713 ATAAETDLYSKIDM
+713 AKAAETDLYSKINM
-727 ISSEYHWQLITDYQ
+727 VSSEYHWQLITDYQ
-741 ASSGDTMTQLTRE
+741 ESSENTMTQLTKD

-761 SDVLLD
+761 TDVTLD

-810 SNYFTKDNLV
+810 SGYLTKDSLT

-826 ANVVV
+826 ANAVV
-831 SGHGIYTAIQSV
+831 SGHGVYTAIQSV
-843 VDSVDELARESI
+843 VNSVDELARESI

-885 DPDADYDQ
+885 APDAGYDQ

-904 VRWSKDTVGS
+904 VRRSKDTVGS

-958 QLTQSITSD
+958 QLTQSITAD
-967 RRQSDVYYFVYG
+967 RRQNDVYYFVYG
-979 GETNSGSSSSSSSS
+979 GKTNSGSSSSSSSS
-993 SDDSTPSINVTFD
+993 DSSTPSINVTFD
-1006 QSTNALMFE
+1006 QSTNSLMFE
-1015 SSTTVTFNQNTNALI
+1015 SSTNATFDQNTNALI
-1030 FE
+1030 FK

>member
-13 YAAFTVDKNAGN
+13 YAAFTADKNAGN

-36 KKIIYT
+36 RKIIYT

-53 DEVSKAYVS
+53 DKVSKAYVS

-68 TDEDGNPEVDEY
+68 TDEDGNPEVDEH

-90 LVFTDNDGNVAAQL
+90 LVFTDNDGNIAAQL

-165 IPHKWH
+165 IP
-171 WMRMTDEQ
+171 R
-179 LAYWSSS
+179 
-186 ANMYASLQT
+186 
-195 TVSSAGRVLTKESPL
+195 
-210 TSWTDTNT
+210 
-218 IDTSVYYDT
+218 
-227 QGDYIAADLDT
+227 
-238 PSSVNF
+238 
-244 YSNGLADYDFYQWV
+244 V

-272 AVGEEGNWKIYSLVE
+272 AVGEEGNWKIYSLAE
-287 VETAKLTTEYEWKYV
+287 VKTGQLTTEYEWKYV
-302 ADLGADIQNI
+302 ADLGANIQNI
-312 TTVTQTGTSDIAVMT
+312 TTVTQTGTSDVAVMT
-327 QGAVTRALQDL
+327 QGAVTKALQDL

-358 QNQIKALDDTN
+358 QNQIKELDDTN

-383 TATITNKVLKAVTSL
+383 TATITNKVLKAITAL
-398 EEDMVIVQ
+398 EEDMLIVK

-429 ITALQI
+429 ITALQV

-444 AAHQTKIL
+444 AAHQAKIL
-452 QLEQQ
+452 QLEQS
-457 IADVVADFNEQIEG
+457 IANVNEQIEG
-471 LEQKTENISNNV
+471 LEQKTENISRNV
-483 IESLIAT
+483 VESLIAT
-490 GAAAKDYSSC
+490 GAAAQDYSSC

-510 DFFTFSDQT
+510 DFFTFSDQN
-519 SGSLDQDAIAGINIV
+519 SAQLDQDTIAGINIV
-534 RLYSATATQATS
+534 KLYSATTTQATQ
-546 GCKVSFNLAK
+546 GCKVSFSLAK
-556 QLDTASKNYCLKI
+556 QLETAPKNYCLKI
-569 TCKGENKIVV
+569 TCKGKNKIVV
-579 YDDDNNIAGGS
+579 YDNDDKIVGGR
-590 VIGDSVYRTYFIDIL
+590 VIDTSVYKTYFIDIL
-605 TTKDHISQGSTM
+605 TTKEYIPQGSTM

-623 DALDSGGNHYTDDV
+623 DTLDNDGNHYTDDV

-643 VVEQPVDTNILNLEL
+643 VVEQPFDTDIINQALS
-658 GELSSQITSNSDNI
+658 ELSGKITSNSNNI
-672 RNLSEQYE
+672 QNLSEEYE
-680 RVLNTSQAAA
+680 RVLNVSQAAA

-695 INGTLD
+695 INENLD
-701 IVQDALGDEVAR
+701 IVQDNLNDEVTR
-713 ATAAETDLYSKIDM
+713 AKAAEADLYSKINM
-727 ISSEYHWQLITDYQ
+727 VSSEYHWQLITNYQ
-741 ASSGDTMTQLTRE
+741 ESSGNTMTQLTKD

-761 SDVLLD
+761 TDVTLD

-810 SNYFTKDNLV
+810 SNYFTKDNLA
-820 QEVSDN
+820 QEVSDD
-826 ANVVV
+826 ANKVV

-843 VDSVDELARESI
+843 VNSVDELARESI

-885 DPDADYDQ
+885 APDAGYDQ

-904 VRWSKDTVGS
+904 VRWSKDIVGS

-945 IGNSDVTK
+945 TGNSDVTK

-979 GETNSGSSSSSSSS
+979 GKTNSGSSSSSSDSGSS
-993 SDDSTPSINVTFD
+993 STPSINVTFD

-1015 SSTTVTFNQNTNALI
+1015 SSTNATFDQNTNALI
-1030 FE
+1030 FK

>member
-36 KKIIYT
+36 RKIIYT

-53 DEVSKAYVS
+53 DEVSKAFVS
-62 KDEHVI
+62 KNEHVI
-68 TDEDGNPEVDEY
+68 TDEDGNPEVDEH

-90 LVFTDNDGNVAAQL
+90 LVFTDNDGNIAAQL

-165 IPHKWH
+165 IP
-171 WMRMTDEQ
+171 R
-179 LAYWSSS
+179 
-186 ANMYASLQT
+186 
-195 TVSSAGRVLTKESPL
+195 
-210 TSWTDTNT
+210 
-218 IDTSVYYDT
+218 
-227 QGDYIAADLDT
+227 
-238 PSSVNF
+238 
-244 YSNGLADYDFYQWV
+244 V

-272 AVGEEGNWKIYSLVE
+272 AVGEEGNWKIYSLSE
-287 VETAKLTTEYEWKYV
+287 VKTGQLTTEYEWKYV

-383 TATITNKVLKAVTSL
+383 TAIITNKVLKAITTL

-429 ITALQI
+429 IAALSI

-444 AAHQTKIL
+444 AAHQAKIL
-452 QLEQQ
+452 QLEQS
-457 IADVVADFNEQIEG
+457 IANVNEQVEG
-471 LEQKTENISNNV
+471 LEQKTENISRNV
-483 IESLIAT
+483 VESLIAT
-490 GAAAKDYSSC
+490 GAAAQDYSSC
-500 LAVNNFSEFH
+500 LAVNNFSEFN
-510 DFFTFSDQT
+510 DFFTFSDQN
-519 SGSLDQDAIAGINIV
+519 SAQLDQDTIAGINIV
-534 RLYSATATQATS
+534 KLYSATTTQATK

-556 QLDTASKNYCLKI
+556 QLDTAPKNYCLKI
-569 TCKGENKIVV
+569 TCKGKNKIVV
-579 YDDDNNIAGGS
+579 YDNNDKVVGGL
-590 VIGDSVYRTYFIDIL
+590 VIDSSVYKTYFIDIQS
-605 TTKDHISQGSTM
+605 TKEYIPQGSTM

-623 DALDSGGNHYTDDV
+623 DALDIDGNHYTDDV

-643 VVEQPVDTNILNLEL
+643 VVEQPVDIGALNLEL
-658 GELSSQITSNSDNI
+658 NELSGRITSNSDNI
-672 RNLSEQYE
+672 RSLSEEYE
-680 RVLNTSQAAA
+680 RVLNVSQAAA
-690 DGIST
+690 DGLST
-695 INGTLD
+695 INGNID
-701 IVQDALGDEVAR
+701 IVQGNLNDEVAR
-713 ATAAETDLYSKIDM
+713 AKAAETDLYSKIDM
-727 ISSEYHWQLITDYQ
+727 I
-741 ASSGDTMTQLTRE
+741 
-754 SPCTSWL
+754 
-761 SDVLLD
+761 
-767 EEKLYTTHDLQGYTA
+767 
-782 YSTDDNDYYY
+782 
-792 TDENHI
+792 
-798 YKWVRK
+798 
-804 SNVIDL
+804 
-810 SNYFTKDNLV
+810 
-820 QEVSDN
+820 
-826 ANVVV
+826 
-831 SGHGIYTAIQSV
+831 
-843 VDSVDELARESI
+843 DELARESI

-873 EYYWTDTGLGNL
+873 EYYWTDTDLGNL
-885 DPDADYDQ
+885 APDADYDQ

-904 VRWSKDTVGS
+904 VRWSKDKVGS

-958 QLTQSITSD
+958 QLTQSTTSD
-967 RRQSDVYYFVYG
+967 RRQNDVYYFVYG
-979 GETNSGSSSSSSSS
+979 GKTNSGSSNSS
-993 SDDSTPSINVTFD
+993 SDSGSSSTPSINVTFD

-1015 SSTTVTFNQNTNALI
+1015 SSTNATFDQNTNALI
-1030 FE
+1030 FK